1 METRQTP
8 PNFLDLTMLPDS
20 RIDSKAEEM
29 VEADYQVGRILA
41 HLKICLDEN
50 AFASWSDHSY
60 KKQQKKPAFR
70 NSALLLGPAG
80 VGKTTVSKICANE
93 FAKNCGKPVCFVTLG
108 QIRGKYVGES
118 SKNLRIAFDYIKGL
132 ADSFK
137 VILLID
143 EFDSVGVSR
152 NVEQIN
158 EDVASMVNTLNQQ
171 MSSLDNP
178 NIFIIACSNLEG
190 RIDYATK
197 RRFDLV
203 FTFRRPT
210 LKQRMAIFEKLL
222 GPYGISKDTVY
233 KLAAKT
239 QNYTQD
245 DIVRICNLAVELAF
259 FQNKPVSYW
268 NVWQAV
274 KETKATGEYS

>member
-1 METRQTP
+1 
-8 PNFLDLTMLPDS
+8 
-20 RIDSKAEEM
+20 
-29 VEADYQVGRILA
+29 
-41 HLKICLDEN
+41 
-50 AFASWSDHSY
+50 
-60 KKQQKKPAFR
+60 
-70 NSALLLGPAG
+70 
-80 VGKTTVSKICANE
+80 
-93 FAKNCGKPVCFVTLG
+93 
-108 QIRGKYVGES
+108 VGES
-118 SKNLRIAFDYIKGL
+118 SKNLKIAFDYIRNL
-132 ADSFK
+132 AESFI

-158 EDVASMVNTLNQQ
+158 EDVAAMVNTLNQQ

-178 NIFIIACSNLEG
+178 NIFIIACSNLEE

-197 RRFDLV
+197 RRFDFV

-222 GPYGISKDTVY
+222 GPYDVSKDTIY
-233 KLAAKT
+233 KIAAKT
-239 QNYTQD
+239 QGYTQD
-245 DIVRICNLAVELAF
+245 DIVRICNLAVELAY
-259 FQNKPVSYW
+259 FQNRPLSYW